1 MRNGATSA
9 ATDQVSQIGQE
20 TATVRQASTSDPLL
34 PLSAPGSGRG
44 GTLTG
49 VRPPAFSLEMSVR
62 RYQPRHTNHTT
73 RHTHAPGFADST
85 LAEYLASS
93 VV

>member
-9 ATDQVSQIGQE
+9 ATDQVSQFGQE
-20 TATVRQASTSDPLL
+20 TVTVRQASTSDPPL

-49 VRPPAFSLEMSVR
+49 VRPPAFSLRAATKSA
-62 RYQPRHTNHTT
+62 PLPKPH
-73 RHTHAPGFADST
+73 HTHAAGFSDST
-85 LAEYLASS
+85 LAEYIASS
-93 VV
+93 VVMDTI

>member
-49 VRPPAFSLEMSVR
+49 VRPPAFSLRAATKSAPLPKP
-62 RYQPRHTNHTT
+62 PRHT
-73 RHTHAPGFADST
+73 RPGFADST
-85 LAEYLASS
+85 LVHQPS
-93 VV
+93 V